1 MITSR
6 EALTGAAFLTKL
18 PAFLRHPLQATE
30 TKVRRRRRI
39 EGRRATFLRIFREAI
54 YQPTLSTLCG
64 SNWIKAADVFSKQA

>member
-6 EALTGAAFLTKL
+6 EALTGAAFLAKL

-54 YQPTLSTLCG
+54 YQQPIALISSYCSSQDAHTATWS
-64 SNWIKAADVFSKQA
+64 D